1 MIALH
6 PNILTKNGK
15 KEFAVLPFEEFSKL
29 QKELLD
35 YEDLKELHKAKS
47 EEAGL
52 GGISLSEAKEEWG
65 I

>member
-15 KEFAVLPFEEFSKL
+15 KEFAVLPFEEFSRL
-29 QKELLD
+29 QEELLD
-35 YEDLKELHKAKS
+35 YEDLKDLRKAKA
-47 EEAGL
+47 EEASVEGMTL
-52 GGISLSEAKEEWG
+52 AEAKVEWG